1 VTAVV
6 HLVRAAN
13 GLAPFEAFLRSY
25 REHDA
30 GHEHALVLLLKGFG
44 DPEAAAPYL
53 RLADDLRPLTV
64 SVSDDGLDLTAYRA
78 AAAELPHR
86 RLCLLN
92 SYSTILADGWLGHMA
107 RAADAPGVGVVGATG
122 SWGSHR
128 SFALH
133 LLRLPNGYRGTLP
146 DRRAA
151 APAFQ
156 SVGTA
161 PQIGRIERLAR
172 AARDI
177 PREIAG
183 HPGFPAPHVRTN
195 AFLIE
200 RELLL
205 ALATGPLRSKAAAY
219 RFEGGAKG
227 LPGQLRRRGL
237 EPVIVGRA
245 GTPIAAGDWP
255 GADIFWQGDQ
265 HELLVAD
272 NQTRAYAAGS
282 ADVRDALSRYAWG
295 ARARPADAGDAL
307 R

>member
-30 GHEHALVLLLKGFG
+30 GHEHELVLLLKGFESS
-44 DPEAAAPYL
+44 DVAVPYL
-53 RLADDLRPLTV
+53 DRAADLRPLTV

-78 AAAELPHR
+78 AGAELPHR
-86 RLCLLN
+86 RLCFLN
-92 SYSTILADGWLGHMA
+92 SYSEILADGWLGHMA

-133 LLRLPNGYRGTLP
+133 LLRLPNGYRGALP
-146 DRRAA
+146 DRRSA

-161 PQIGRIERLAR
+161 PQIGRVERLAR

-205 ALATGPLRSKAAAY
+205 ALATGPLHSKAAAY
-219 RFEGGAKG
+219 RFEGGTRG

-237 EPVIVGRA
+237 APVIVGRT
-245 GTPIAAGDWP
+245 GTAIAAADWP
-255 GADIFWQGDQ
+255 EADIFWQGDQ
-265 HELLVAD
+265 QELLVAD
-272 NQTRAYAAGS
+272 NQTRAYADGS
-282 ADVRDALSRYAWG
+282 ADVRDALSRFAWG
-295 ARARPADAGDAL
+295 ARARPGSAAPA
-307 R
+307 